1 METNP
6 ILNQLNMFSSFRR
19 FFSSNWIQILF
30 LFLFYVS
37 IQAQDENIKTENK
50 VIQKESPNTTTT
62 DSKKDNGNGQNGQI
76 VPEES
81 QIVVT
86 GSRGER
92 RLKDSMVATEVI
104 SRKKIEASG
113 ARNAAEVLE
122 TQLGIDVVP
131 FFGGS
136 RVRMLGLDSQY
147 VLILIDGERISG
159 RLNNAVDLSRFK
171 VQNIERIEIVKGASS
186 ALYGADA
193 IGGVINLIIR
203 EADKKLSYEMQTTYG
218 NGSRKNFNTEGE
230 FNTTAN
236 MGFRNEYVSGAVS
249 AGYNKNPGYR
259 LVPNSQ
265 ATTGNA
271 YQDLNTGINLT
282 FNPDG
287 KFKGK
292 TRILYQHRDQN
303 GVDVT
308 QSKAVFDRNN
318 KTHDFLAT
326 GSLEYGFG
334 KRNLISFRGNISKW
348 ENKYY
353 NNQRGSDELDVK
365 QLNSELTS
373 QGTVQLDMEASE
385 KHFITVGAES
395 FANELESD
403 RLQSRYVYRTR
414 KAVFFQDEWTV
425 SRSPRIRVVPGVRYD
440 DDSQFGN
447 QTTPKLAAR
456 YDIFQNLVW
465 RASYGRGFRPPSFQE
480 LYLRFENPA
489 VGYVVEGN
497 PNLKPERSITINS
510 DLEYSPFSF
519 LTFSLSVYRNDIINL
534 IQYKFDSNKG
544 REFAEFQLQNIAKAY
559 TRGGELGVQYRFLKY
574 FTLELGYNH
583 MDTRDLSSDRPLEGR
598 ALHQAS
604 ANFIYN
610 SPGGFQFNLR
620 GKHLDKRPFY
630 SSTNNLSAAGQ
641 DYIPSEVKLN
651 ENPPVIYGKPF
662 TILNVRIEQKFFNKH
677 FALFLGVDNLLNQYE
692 LAYNPTRPRFY
703 YGGFSAQF

>member
-1 METNP
+1 
-6 ILNQLNMFSSFRR
+6 MFSSFRR
-19 FFSSNWIQILF
+19 LFFVQLDSNSIF
-30 LFLFYVS
+30 VSFYVS

-50 VIQKESPNTTTT
+50 VIQKESPTTT

-92 RLKDSMVATEVI
+92 RLKDSTVATEVI

-193 IGGVINLIIR
+193 IGGVINLITR
-203 EADKKLSYEMQTTYG
+203 EADKKLSYEMRTTYG

-414 KAVFFQDEWTV
+414 KAVFFRT
-425 SRSPRIRVVPGVRYD
+425 SGP
-440 DDSQFGN
+440 F
-447 QTTPKLAAR
+447 
-456 YDIFQNLVW
+456 LVLL
-465 RASYGRGFRPPSFQE
+465 E
-480 LYLRFENPA
+480 FE
-489 VGYVVEGN
+489 
-497 PNLKPERSITINS
+497 
-510 DLEYSPFSF
+510 
-519 LTFSLSVYRNDIINL
+519 
-534 IQYKFDSNKG
+534 
-544 REFAEFQLQNIAKAY
+544 
-559 TRGGELGVQYRFLKY
+559 
-574 FTLELGYNH
+574 
-583 MDTRDLSSDRPLEGR
+583 
-598 ALHQAS
+598 
-604 ANFIYN
+604 
-610 SPGGFQFNLR
+610 
-620 GKHLDKRPFY
+620 
-630 SSTNNLSAAGQ
+630 
-641 DYIPSEVKLN
+641 
-651 ENPPVIYGKPF
+651 
-662 TILNVRIEQKFFNKH
+662 
-677 FALFLGVDNLLNQYE
+677 
-692 LAYNPTRPRFY
+692 
-703 YGGFSAQF
+703 

>member
-1 METNP
+1 MR
-6 ILNQLNMFSSFRR
+6 FSIRR
-19 FFSSNWIQILF
+19 FFQLKSIRILF
-30 LFLFYVS
+30 LIFFCISVR
-37 IQAQDENIKTENK
+37 AQDESTKAENK
-50 VIQKESPNTTTT
+50 VAKEKSPNKITTKN
-62 DSKKDNGNGQNGQI
+62 DGAIVESSEKENGQDP
-76 VPEES
+76 PEES
-81 QIVVT
+81 SIVVT

-92 RLKDSMVATEVI
+92 KLKDSTVATEVI

-147 VLILIDGERISG
+147 VLILIDGERIAG

-171 VQNIERIEIVKGASS
+171 VQNLERIEIVKGASS

-193 IGGVINLIIR
+193 IGGVINLITR
-203 EADKKLSYEMQTTYG
+203 EADKKLSYEMRTTYG

-230 FNTTAN
+230 FNTNAN
-236 MGFRNEYVSGAVS
+236 MGFRNEFVSGSVS

-271 YQDLNTGINLT
+271 YQDLNTGMNLT

-365 QLNSELTS
+365 QLNAELTS
-373 QGTVQLDMEASE
+373 QGTVQLDMEAFE
-385 KHFITVGAES
+385 KHFITIGAES

-414 KAVFFQDEWTV
+414 KAVFLQDEWTV
-425 SRSPRIRVVPGVRYD
+425 SSSPRIRVIPGLRYD

-447 QTTPKLAAR
+447 QTTPKFAVR

-465 RASYGRGFRPPSFQE
+465 RTSYGRGFRPPSFQE

-497 PNLKPERSITINS
+497 PNLKPERSSTINS
-510 DLEYSPFSF
+510 DLEYSPF
-519 LTFSLSVYRNDIINL
+519 
-534 IQYKFDSNKG
+534 
-544 REFAEFQLQNIAKAY
+544 
-559 TRGGELGVQYRFLKY
+559 
-574 FTLELGYNH
+574 
-583 MDTRDLSSDRPLEGR
+583 
-598 ALHQAS
+598 
-604 ANFIYN
+604 NF
-610 SPGGFQFNLR
+610 
-620 GKHLDKRPFY
+620 
-630 SSTNNLSAAGQ
+630 
-641 DYIPSEVKLN
+641 
-651 ENPPVIYGKPF
+651 
-662 TILNVRIEQKFFNKH
+662 
-677 FALFLGVDNLLNQYE
+677 
-692 LAYNPTRPRFY
+692 
-703 YGGFSAQF
+703 

>member
-1 METNP
+1 
-6 ILNQLNMFSSFRR
+6 MFFSIRR
-19 FFSSNWIQILF
+19 FFQFKSIQILF
-30 LFLFYVS
+30 PILFCISV
-37 IQAQDENIKTENK
+37 QAQDESTKVRNK
-50 VIQKESPNTTTT
+50 VVEEESPNKITTKN
-62 DSKKDNGNGQNGQI
+62 DSVAAESLRKENGQNI
-76 VPEES
+76 PEES

-92 RLKDSMVATEVI
+92 RLKDSTVATEVI

-147 VLILIDGERISG
+147 VLILIDGERIAG

-171 VQNIERIEIVKGASS
+171 VQNLERIEIVKGASS

-193 IGGVINLIIR
+193 IGGVINLITR
-203 EADKKLSYEMQTTYG
+203 EADKKLSYEMRTTYG

-230 FNTTAN
+230 FNTNAN
-236 MGFRNEYVSGAVS
+236 MGFRNEFVSGAVS

-271 YQDLNTGINLT
+271 YQDLNTGMNLT

-287 KFKGK
+287 NFKGK
-292 TRILYQHRDQN
+292 TRILYQHRDQS

-308 QSKAVFDRNN
+308 QSKAIFDRNN

-353 NNQRGSDELDVK
+353 NNQRGADELDVK
-365 QLNSELTS
+365 QLNAELTS

-385 KHFITVGAES
+385 KHFITIGAES

-425 SRSPRIRVVPGVRYD
+425 STSPRIRVIPGVRYD

-465 RASYGRGFRPPSFQE
+465 RTSYGRGFRPPSFQE

-510 DLEYSPFSF
+510 DLEYSPFRF
-519 LTFSLSVYRNDIINL
+519 LTFSLSLYRNDIINL

-544 REFAEFQLQNIAKAY
+544 KEFAEFQLQNIAKAY
-559 TRGGELGVQYRFLKY
+559 TRGGEFGVQYKFLKY

-583 MDTRDLSSDRPLEGR
+583 TDTRDLNTDRPLEGR

-630 SSTNNLSAAGQ
+630 SATNNLGGQ
-641 DYIPSEVKLN
+641 DYIPTEVKLN

-677 FALFLGVDNLLNQYE
+677 FSLFLGVDNVLNQYE